1 MWGAWTVVLNLASLM
16 ARLPCMPVELGQIPV
31 EVPAPPP
38 SDRPPA
44 PATALSSTAL
54 PSTAL
59 PSVVVSPPQPPF
71 PPLPVP
77 VAMREDARYRI
88 AFGPLGQVGEIRTTI
103 RDDRAEGTEQLVQV
117 GGYGEG
123 SIFGLGRMRSQVDS
137 QFNLRLL
144 GSRRWTAA
152 RWKGDQTTTDIIEQP
167 RPGVV
172 TLERRRDG
180 RPPDRQAAS
189 FPLPAFDPLG
199 FLMRVRIAPPA
210 PGQTQTFQVFE
221 GRALWRVTLTTAG
234 TQALPDSDAALPALR
249 LEGRFDPIRYDGH
262 PDSDDRPHRTFT
274 LWLSN
279 DAARVPLRL
288 SVPIGIVDVVVELV
302 ELQRQARD

>member
-1 MWGAWTVVLNLASLM
+1 MWGAWTVVVNLASLT

-31 EVPAPPP
+31 PTPAGTTESGLPP
-38 SDRPPA
+38 
-44 PATALSSTAL
+44 
-54 PSTAL
+54 
-59 PSVVVSPPQPPF
+59 VVVSRVPPAR
-71 PPLPVP
+71 PPLPEP
-77 VAMREDARYRI
+77 VAMRESARYRV

-103 RDDRAEGTEQLVQV
+103 QDDHAEGTEHLIQV
-117 GGYGEG
+117 GGSGEG

-137 QFNLRLL
+137 QFNATQL

-180 RPPDRQAAS
+180 RAPDWQAARFS
-189 FPLPAFDPLG
+189 LPAFDPLG

-234 TQALPDSDAALPALR
+234 TQSLPDSDGAVPALR
-249 LEGRFDPIRYDGH
+249 LEGRMDPIRYDGH
-262 PDSDDRPHRTFT
+262 PDPDDRPHRTFT

-302 ELQRQARD
+302 ELQRQARN